1 MPPAIRRSHMR
12 HKPTIRHFIVDVLQS
27 AMQVF
32 LLFIIFTSLI
42 GRFEIRQTSME
53 PTFHEGQRVMV
64 SQLGSVLPELSGRTA
79 YAATG
84 SERTTSVLRRQQV
97 VVLYDMPKR
106 TGDPLI
112 KRLIALPGET
122 IEIRD
127 GEVLINDKELDEP
140 YINGTFTSCN
150 KYCGPLTLDEEE
162 YFFMGD
168 NRAVSRDSRNF
179 GPVPASQIVGPV
191 VVRYWPLNDFSLDL

>member
-1 MPPAIRRSHMR
+1 MR